1 MKKRRYKVIRFI
13 LLSIFL
19 LIAVF
24 PLYWIV
30 LTSFKPTN
38 EVYSFPIR
46 YWTSHPTLYGYKKL
60 FEFVNFGRYFINSS
74 IVSLTASLFSTTFA
88 MLAGYVLSRSNFKG
102 KTFSILFLF
111 FAQMLPSYLIM
122 VPQYEMF
129 SKLKLINHLISIM
142 IIYTGLGASFST
154 IMARAFFVRIPKD
167 MEEAALIDGCTR
179 LLALFKVVIPLML
192 PGLAAILSF
201 SFVNNWN
208 ELFTAVLFLNT
219 SNKYTVPVGLY
230 SIISKAG
237 VQWNIL
243 AAGIVIALA
252 PTIAVFSVAQKYII
266 AGLTQGSIK
275 G

>member
-1 MKKRRYKVIRFI
+1 MRRRRYKVIRFV

-24 PLYWIV
+24 PLYWIF
-30 LTSFKPTN
+30 LTSFKPTT
-38 EVYSFPIR
+38 EIYSFPIR

-74 IVSLTASLFSTTFA
+74 IVSLMASSFSTIFA
-88 MLAGYVLSRSNFKG
+88 MLAGYVLSRNSFKG
-102 KTFSILFLF
+102 KTFFILFLF
-111 FAQMLPSYLIM
+111 FAQMLPSYLVM

-129 SKLKLINHLISIM
+129 SRLRLINHLISII

-154 IMARAFFVRIPKD
+154 IMARGFFARIPKD
-167 MEEAALIDGCTR
+167 IEEAALIDGCTK

-219 SNKYTVPVGLY
+219 SSKYTVPVGLY

-252 PTIAVFSVAQKYII
+252 PTIAVFFVAQKYII
-266 AGLTQGSIK
+266 SGLTQGSIK

>member
-1 MKKRRYKVIRFI
+1 MRRRRYKIIRFV

-24 PLYWIV
+24 PLYWIF
-30 LTSFKPTN
+30 LTSFKPTT

-46 YWTSHPTLYGYKKL
+46 YWTLHPTLYGYKKL

-74 IVSLTASLFSTTFA
+74 IVSLMASSFSTIFA
-88 MLAGYVLSRSNFKG
+88 MLAGYVLSRNNFKG

-129 SKLKLINHLISIM
+129 SRLRLINHLISII

-154 IMARAFFVRIPKD
+154 IMARGFFARIPKD
-167 MEEAALIDGCTR
+167 IEEAALIDGCTK

-192 PGLAAILSF
+192 PGVAAILSF

-219 SNKYTVPVGLY
+219 SDKYTVPVGLY

-243 AAGIVIALA
+243 AAGIIIALV

-266 AGLTQGSIK
+266 SGLTQGSIK